1 MHSMSRVSEG
11 KRQLGEIRHSGEIL
25 HSTGGGHLGVCVFVF
40 VCLYFFIC
48 VFEYNSALLGDTA
61 YSTRGGV
68 REVPEHTCITSQSKI
83 AFGSPAYLSDT
94 VDTFVPAGAWN
105 PVVVRIFGL
114 PLDGQLCSSSS
125 QAMFLPTFY

>member
-48 VFEYNSALLGDTA
+48 VIVYNSAMGDMP
-61 YSTRGGV
+61 YSTRGSI
-68 REVPEHTCITSQSKI
+68 EVSEHTCINSKSKI
-83 AFGSPAYLSDT
+83 KFFCLFFRPHATSSTDS
-94 VDTFVPAGAWN
+94 
-105 PVVVRIFGL
+105 IFRVTSFEKIFLLRLL
-114 PLDGQLCSSSS
+114 P
-125 QAMFLPTFY
+125 